1 MEYLVHPQDGMYR
14 SKLLYKV
21 FDLCM
26 RGRMFF
32 VMWSKTVKRYALLTV
47 KLYVLLI
54 AVCVEPDPAL
64 VKWFLS
70 LMADNRTSD
79 VSNG

>member
-1 MEYLVHPQDGMYR
+1 MEYLVHTQDGMYR

-32 VMWSKTVKRYALLTV
+32 VMWSKL
-47 KLYVLLI
+47 
-54 AVCVEPDPAL
+54 
-64 VKWFLS
+64 
-70 LMADNRTSD
+70 
-79 VSNG
+79 

>member
-21 FDLCM
+21 FDLCV

-32 VMWSKTVKRYALLTV
+32 VMWSKL
-47 KLYVLLI
+47 
-54 AVCVEPDPAL
+54 
-64 VKWFLS
+64 
-70 LMADNRTSD
+70 
-79 VSNG
+79 